1 MVEQGFR
8 RFGESEREFRRIDVS
23 IVDRNSGLVKMQS
36 EMDDRRI
43 RINWQPDETVF
54 LFFRSSDDDTMMC
67 RPLLEDIAEPHC
79 AFSDS
84 IDTGS

>member
-1 MVEQGFR
+1 
-8 RFGESEREFRRIDVS
+8 
-23 IVDRNSGLVKMQS
+23 MQS